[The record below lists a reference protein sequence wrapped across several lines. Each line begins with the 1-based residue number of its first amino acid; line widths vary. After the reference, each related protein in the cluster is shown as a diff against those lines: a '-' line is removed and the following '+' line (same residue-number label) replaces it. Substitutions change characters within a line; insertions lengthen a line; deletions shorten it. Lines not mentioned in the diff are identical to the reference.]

1 MAAVCTLLLLLDLA
15 LIVVALF
22 DCWSADEA
30 RIRLAPRAAWVF
42 GILLISPIGG
52 IAWFVKGRPVRE
64 VRLRPRPVAPDDDPE
79 FLRRLAAGIRQANEE
94 PG

>member
-52 IAWFVKGRPVRE
+52 IAWFVKGRPVQEIRP
-64 VRLRPRPVAPDDDPE
+64 RPRPVAPDDDPA
-79 FLRRLAAGIRQANEE
+79 FLAALAETIRKSADDR
-94 PG
+94 